1 MTHAP
6 AFAENSPSHDPL
18 ARSSRA
24 AVGPGMAG
32 KSPCILFAD
41 VAGGVRLAAKLGDAE
56 AGYAVE
62 RCLNRMS
69 RCAEAYATS
78 GIDVRRDVL
87 VARFPDADAA
97 LYAAREMR
105 ERVRALPPMSGIK
118 LVLRA
123 GLVLESEAPDD
134 LKGAETLASRLAV
147 GHNPDTVSVSEAFS
161 EALSPAMRKL
171 LSSLTQSSN
180 EQMPF
185 QVLELGEAVPPSP
198 VELRHATSARPKV
211 QMKVSFQGRSWTVD
225 ASAPTLLFGRETGN
239 DIVVVDPR
247 VSRQHARIE
256 LRNGLFYLTDSSTNG
271 TYLLEEGAAE
281 HCIKRDDFILAEK
294 GYIGCGFSVA
304 DNMSGAVAFAL
315 G

>member
-123 GLVLESEAPDD
+123 GLVLESEAPDSPRESE
-134 LKGAETLASRLAV
+134 ALASKLATS
-147 GHNPDTVSVSEAFS
+147 HNPDTVSVSEALG
-161 EALSPAMRKL
+161 EALSISMRKL
-171 LSSLTQSSN
+171 LTGLSQSSTSI
-180 EQMPF
+180 PF
-185 QVLELGEAVPPSP
+185 PVLELGEADRKS
-198 VELRHATSARPKV
+198 
-211 QMKVSFQGRSWTVD
+211 
-225 ASAPTLLFGRETGN
+225 
-239 DIVVVDPR
+239 VV
-247 VSRQHARIE
+247 
-256 LRNGLFYLTDSSTNG
+256 
-271 TYLLEEGAAE
+271 
-281 HCIKRDDFILAEK
+281 
-294 GYIGCGFSVA
+294 
-304 DNMSGAVAFAL
+304 
-315 G
+315 